1 MFFLNRKKPDL
12 LGIDISTAAVKL
24 LELSRVGSRY
34 RVESYAVAPLPP
46 DAVVDKNIAKVEAI
60 GNVIKAVI
68 KQSGTRLKHAAVA
81 VPGSAVI
88 AKVISMPASL
98 SEDEL
103 EAQLELEADQY
114 IPYALD
120 EVSLDFVVQGATE
133 KNPEMVDVLL
143 VASRKENVGDRVA
156 ALELAGLKAEI
167 VDVES
172 YALEHSCA
180 LILDQLFERGMDQAI
195 AIADVGAT
203 MTTLNVIHNRRI
215 IYTREQGFGG
225 KQLTEEIQ
233 RRYGLSH
240 EEAGLAKKHGG
251 LPDNYSPEVLEP
263 FKNALAQQIGRSLQ
277 FFLSSSAHRSVEH
290 ILLAGGCASI
300 PGIDRYVE
308 DNQGIPTS
316 VANPFVNMTLSPRVK
331 PQSLSNDAPALM
343 TACGLALRS
352 FD

>member
-1 MFFLNRKKPDL
+1 MLLFKRKKPDL

-24 LELSRVGSRY
+24 LELVRSGSGF
-34 RVESYAVAPLPP
+34 RVESYGVVPFPR
-46 DAVVDKNIAKVEAI
+46 DAMADKNIANIEAI
-60 GNVIKAVI
+60 GTAIRTAV
-68 KQSGTRLKHAAVA
+68 KQSGTKLKHAAVA

-88 AKVISMPASL
+88 TKLISMPASL

-103 EAQLELEADQY
+103 EAQIELEADQY

-120 EVSLDFVVQGATE
+120 EVSLDFVVQGLND
-133 KNPEMVDVLL
+133 KNSEMVDVLL

-156 ALELAGLKAEI
+156 ALESGGLKAEI

-172 YALEHSCA
+172 YALENACL
-180 LILDQLFERGMDQAI
+180 LITDQLPDRGDDQVI

-203 MTTLNVIHNRRI
+203 MTTLNVVHNHRI

-225 KQLTEEIQ
+225 RQLTEEIQ
-233 RRYGLSH
+233 RRYGLSE

-251 LPDNYSPEVLEP
+251 LPDNYVPEVLEP
-263 FKNALAQQIGRSLQ
+263 FRVALGQQIGRSLQ
-277 FFLSSSAHRSVEH
+277 FFLSSGTHRSVEYV
-290 ILLAGGCASI
+290 ILAGGCASI
-300 PGIDRYVE
+300 PEIDHYVE
-308 DNQGIPTS
+308 ETLGIPTLA
-316 VANPFVNMTLSPRVK
+316 ANPFRNMTLAARVN
-331 PQSLSNDAPALM
+331 QQNLAADAPALM